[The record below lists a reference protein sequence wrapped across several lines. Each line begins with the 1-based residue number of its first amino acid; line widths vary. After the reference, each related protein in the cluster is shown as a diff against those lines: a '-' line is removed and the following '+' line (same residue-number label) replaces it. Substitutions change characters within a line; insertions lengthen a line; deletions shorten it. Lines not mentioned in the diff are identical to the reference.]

1 MGVPQKWMVYNGW
14 FNHQWLIIW
23 GVENAWK
30 ITKKKHGFLKWF
42 QYEVMVVH
50 DLDDLGVPP

>member
-14 FNHQWLIIW
+14 FNHQWLNL

-30 ITKKKHGFLKWF
+30 ITKKRPWVS
-42 QYEVMVVH
+42 EMVEEN
-50 DLDDLGVPP
+50 